1 MYNFHTDP
9 LWETKT
15 PIAQIAEKGSYMKI
29 VRSF

>member
-9 LWETKT
+9 LWETKA
-15 PIAQIAEKGSYMKI
+15 PIAQIAEKGSFMKN